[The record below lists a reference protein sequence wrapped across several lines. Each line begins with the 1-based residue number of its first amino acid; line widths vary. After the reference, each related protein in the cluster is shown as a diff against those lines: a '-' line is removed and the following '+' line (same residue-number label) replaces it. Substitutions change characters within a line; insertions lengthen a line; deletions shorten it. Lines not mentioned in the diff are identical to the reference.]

1 MGRRKDKKRRAYM
14 SYRIRL
20 TRAAAVFYISVS
32 VITIIAC
39 GAIVGNAASGN
50 SIFPSGSGTE
60 IVQPVQQDDA
70 PEAEPAF
77 PLTANERDLVE
88 RIVAAESRGE
98 SLEGQ
103 MAVAQVIYCRAS
115 LWGQSITQVCTA
127 KSQFAKPYSGTV
139 PDKTKQAVSLDG
151 PVTHFFAHKQCYPSW
166 AKSKTVMAVIG
177 SHTFMY

>member
-1 MGRRKDKKRRAYM
+1 M

-20 TRAAAVFYISVS
+20 TKAAAVFYISVS

-103 MAVAQVIYCRAS
+103 MAVAQVIYCRSS

-139 PDKTKQAVSLDG
+139 SDKTKQAVSLVFDEGQFAIDG